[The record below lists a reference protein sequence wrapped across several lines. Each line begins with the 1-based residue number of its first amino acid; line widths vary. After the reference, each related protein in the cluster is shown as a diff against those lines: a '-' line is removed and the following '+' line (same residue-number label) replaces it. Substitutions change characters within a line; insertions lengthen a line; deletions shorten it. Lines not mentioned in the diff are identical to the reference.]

1 MDVYAEQSV
10 SNNSITKR
18 RTRTKILTVIRYI
31 CIAAAIFLM
40 FFVLFWWMPIS
51 SSGNVGL
58 QFLINF
64 LFCLL
69 MALPFGAAFILIG
82 KYINSTNLEFDY
94 YLNGD
99 LFRVV
104 KVINR
109 KKRKKFVEISLS
121 AVESIGRVT
130 SDAYDRYVVDKGIK
144 NEIAF
149 CEVDDESD
157 IIYVFYV
164 IEGVKHL
171 LHIQPDEVMLMSLRR
186 GIPRISVL
194 DKSLSMPIKKTV
206 AEKENE
212 EENK

>member
-10 SNNSITKR
+10 SNNGITR
-18 RTRTKILTVIRYI
+18 RSTRTKILTVIRYI
-31 CIAAAIFLM
+31 CITIAIFLIV
-40 FFVLFWWMPIS
+40 FVPLWWMPIS
-51 SSGNVGL
+51 MEGNIGL

-64 LFCLL
+64 LFCVL
-69 MALPFGAAFILIG
+69 MGSPLIAAFILIG
-82 KYINSTNLEFDY
+82 KYVNSTNLEFDY

-99 LFRVV
+99 MLRVV

-121 AVESIGRVT
+121 AVESVGRVT
-130 SDAYDRYVVDKGIK
+130 SEAYDRYAAFNGIK

-149 CEVDDESD
+149 CEVEDEND
-157 IIYVFYV
+157 IIYIFYV
-164 IEGVKHL
+164 VEGVQHL

-186 GIPRISVL
+186 GIPRMTVF
-194 DKSLSMPIKKTV
+194 DKSISAPVKKPTT
-206 AEKENE
+206 ENE